1 MAETKRDEP
10 LPQALQKFILHWGEM
25 GARWGVNRT
34 VAQVHALLYVSAR
47 PLHAEEIAE
56 TLSVARSNVS
66 TSLRELQAWGLV
78 RVVHLL
84 GERRDHFETEQ
95 DVWQMFQIIL
105 EGRKR
110 REVDPTLSVL
120 RECVEESRDHDEID
134 ATAKQRL
141 LELLAFFEMTTGWFE
156 QVRHMPRTTLTRF
169 VKMGDKVSRLLTT
182 GRGD

>member
-1 MAETKRDEP
+1 MT
-10 LPQALQKFILHWGEM
+10 LPPTLQKFILHWGEM

-34 VAQVHALLYVSAR
+34 VAQVHALLYVSSR

-110 REVDPTLSVL
+110 REVDPTLMVL
-120 RECVEESRDHDEID
+120 RECVEESHDRNEID
-134 ATAKQRL
+134 PSAKQRL
-141 LELLAFFEMTTGWFE
+141 LELLGFFEMTTGWFD
-156 QVRHMPRTTLTRF
+156 QVRRMPRTTLTRF
-169 VKMGDKVSRLLTT
+169 VKMGDKVSRLLTSSV
-182 GRGD
+182 RAD